1 MASNFNREE
10 MDLKQCKAW
19 LSEIDDGQSDRI
31 CMIVGTQIERLGVV
45 ETIEQYVDA
54 SLDAGGKVED
64 LKFHR
69 SLILRFGLAE
79 ILDHALHHLPGTG
92 RYYAVR

>member
-1 MASNFNREE
+1 MALNLNREE

-19 LSEIDDGQSDRI
+19 LSEIDDGQSERI
-31 CMIVGTQIERLGVV
+31 CWIVATQIERLGVV